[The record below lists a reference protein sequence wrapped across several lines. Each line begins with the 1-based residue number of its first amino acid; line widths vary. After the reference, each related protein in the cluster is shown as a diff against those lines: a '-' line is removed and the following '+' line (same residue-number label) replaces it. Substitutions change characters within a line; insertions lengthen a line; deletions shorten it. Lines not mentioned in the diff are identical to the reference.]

1 MLNIFYEDNIANKVF
16 WKKINKELFGGL
28 CILKGFKKIKDI
40 VPLIY
45 DLPDNTENNN
55 LIIELEAG
63 YFDLY
68 VDDAINIKNA
78 CEQKGVRLIISELES
93 IEEAILSCGYTEAL
107 CQNDFDLI
115 EYQEAFADL
124 SAFLCEN
131 EDKGLI
137 KAQLLSLCV
146 KLGLCVKADM
156 SNREL
161 SRKLIG
167 IFRQDKGV
175 LSEEEFFSDFIDN
188 LLQSM
193 EVFGIEKKWLCLEQ
207 CSEFVRG
214 AVSFSQM
221 KEMASRYK
229 NLNSLIKTLLTD
241 NELFKFKGGYKMEP
255 EILKE
260 SLDGYFK
267 GLYSEKISP
276 VLEDNY
282 FEALMGKFRETA
294 ILSFAR
300 AYFKSREKIL
310 TEYGSKIFNQGMS
323 ERDVFSVFKEWNT
336 EYIRYI
342 LYEKA
347 EKEELDG

>member
-1 MLNIFYEDNIANKVF
+1 MLNIFYEDSVTNKVF
-16 WKKINKELFGGL
+16 WKKINKDFFGGS
-28 CILKGFKKIKDI
+28 CILKEFSKIKEI

-45 DLPDNTENNN
+45 DLPDNMENNN
-55 LIIELEAG
+55 LILALEPE

-78 CEQKGVRLIISELES
+78 CDSKGIRLIISELES
-93 IEEAILSCGYTEAL
+93 IEEAVISCGYTEVL

-115 EYQEAFADL
+115 EFQEAFADL

-131 EDKGLI
+131 EDKELI
-137 KAQLLSLCV
+137 KAQLLSLCI

-156 SNREL
+156 SNKEL
-161 SRKLIG
+161 SKKLIG
-167 IFRQDKGV
+167 LFCQNKGV
-175 LSEEEFFSDFIDN
+175 LSEEELFSDFIDN

-193 EVFGIEKKWLCLEQ
+193 EVFGIEKKWLCFEQ

-221 KEMASRYK
+221 KEMSLRYK
-229 NLNSLIKTLLTD
+229 NLDGLIKTLLTD
-241 NELFKFKGGYKMEP
+241 SELFKFRGGYKMEP
-255 EILKE
+255 EVLKVHLE
-260 SLDGYFK
+260 SYFK

-310 TEYGSKIFNQGMS
+310 MEFGSKIYNQGMA

-342 LYEKA
+342 LYERA
-347 EKEELDG
+347 EKEELNI